1 MNYKIQVKNQFLK
14 IITDKSII
22 SFLEYNGIEATEGK
36 TLSGQFQTIVR
47 YSTFTKTNVI
57 KKVKSLLKEVKDV

>member
-1 MNYKIQVKNQFLK
+1 MNYKLQIKNQFLK
-14 IITDKSII
+14 IITDKSIAN
-22 SFLEYNGIEATEGK
+22 FLEENEIEATEGK

-57 KKVKSLLKEVKDV
+57 KKVNLLLKEVKDV

>member
-1 MNYKIQVKNQFLK
+1 MNYKLQIKNQFLK

-22 SFLEYNGIEATEGK
+22 SFLEYNEIEATECK

-47 YSTFTKTNVI
+47 YSTFTRTNVI
-57 KKVKSLLKEVKDV
+57 KKVKLILETL